1 VYIYKIFSEVT
12 DMTDLLQQYLDRLCE
27 EESIQEEQKPLQEI
41 DPTILTISALSA
53 AFSITNMAFR
63 MYKDYFNKAA
73 RKCKNLPAR
82 EKGVCMVKAKL
93 DAKNE
98 QLSGIK
104 RKSSDCSKTN
114 KPTKCRGKLSEK
126 IKKISEEV
134 KFLVQ
139 RLQQLNQ
146 MEYK

>member
-1 VYIYKIFSEVT
+1 
-12 DMTDLLQQYLDRLCE
+12 MTDIAEQYVKQLQGEPLE
-27 EESIQEEQKPLQEI
+27 EIE
-41 DPTILTISALSA
+41 PTMMAISAVTA

-63 MYKDYFNKAA
+63 AYKEYFNKAA
-73 RKCKNLPAR
+73 RRCKDLPPR
-82 EKGVCMVKAKL
+82 EKGICMVKAKL
-93 DAKNE
+93 DAKKQ
-98 QLSGIK
+98 QLAEIK

-126 IKKISEEV
+126 IKKISDEV

-139 RLQQLNQ
+139 RLQQLSQ

>member
-1 VYIYKIFSEVT
+1 
-12 DMTDLLQQYLDRLCE
+12 MTDLLQQYLDRLCE